1 MAGWVGVLCFDCG
14 KGGGKWKRGMT
25 IPVNPQT
32 GVSSE
37 WLDVR
42 ALGLGFPPGCHEDK
56 SFISGACGG
65 VGSGQINSEL

>member
-1 MAGWVGVLCFDCG
+1 
-14 KGGGKWKRGMT
+14 MT

-42 ALGLGFPPGCHEDK
+42 ALGLGFPAGCHEDK
-56 SFISGACGG
+56 SFISGAGEG
-65 VGSGQINSEL
+65 AVGRQTVSCRTLKIFNS